1 MRRRRSSAALA
12 AFVVLAALPAGAS
25 AATFE
30 AYAGGDQAKGL
41 PKQASPNAFYPRAL
55 RIRVGDTVTWRFRGF
70 HSVTFPVRGEG
81 PPPLV
86 LATTDKPVSGVA
98 DAAGN
103 PFWFNGQPNLPLDP
117 VGAQKSTV
125 TRYNGSAVLGSGLP
139 LGARPKPFSLRFR
152 RAGTFLFSCVVHPG
166 MRGRVHVVRTRRGV
180 RSPAAQEAVGERQ
193 LARDVRAAKRLVA
206 APSPSGAGAT
216 VGVGRTS
223 PAVAVYK
230 MFPRTL
236 TVAAGQPVTFTMAG
250 EFRSEVHTVTFGPE
264 KLRASIEKNFVEPL
278 PAVGAGAL
286 GLNPQGAYPSDQPP
300 ALPSYDGTNH
310 GDGFLNTGLLDNDP
324 STPFRSE
331 ATITFT
337 KPGTYDYECVIH
349 EHMDGR
355 IVVT

>member
-1 MRRRRSSAALA
+1 MRRRRPTAALA
-12 AFVVLAALPAGAS
+12 AVVVLAVIPGAAR

-30 AYAGGDQAKGL
+30 AYAGGDEAKGL

-55 RIRVGDTVTWRFRGF
+55 RIRVGDTITWRFRGF
-70 HSVTFPVRGEG
+70 HSVTFPTRGEG
-81 PPPLV
+81 PPPLI
-86 LATTDKPVSGVA
+86 LATPDKPVSGA
-98 DAAGN
+98 TDAAGN

-117 VGAQKSTV
+117 VAAQKSTI

-152 RAGTFLFSCVVHPG
+152 RPGTFLFYCVVHPG
-166 MRGRVHVVRTRRGV
+166 MRGRVHVVRTRRAV
-180 RSPAAQEAVGERQ
+180 RSPEAQEAVGERQ
-193 LARDVRAAKRLVA
+193 LARDVRVAKRLDA
-206 APSPSGAGAT
+206 APAPSDNS
-216 VGVGRTS
+216 VQVGRTS
-223 PAVAVYK
+223 PTIAVYK

-236 TVAAGQPVTFTMAG
+236 TVPAGHSVTFTMAN

-264 KLRASIEKNFVEPL
+264 KLRASIEKNFLEPL
-278 PAVGAGAL
+278 PSVGAGAL

-300 ALPSYDGTNH
+300 ALPPYDGSNH
-310 GDGFLNTGLLDNDP
+310 GDGFLNAGLLDNDP
-324 STPFRSE
+324 STPFPAE